1 MPAPQVLCRGF
12 CNRAWIHAVT
22 LSALNR
28 RFAQCAKSGTY
39 RFAVKGHTFV
49 HEKKKKTF
57 YPCLL
62 FTPQSTQKYFLIIAA
77 NVWYARKKYS
87 NPHAKWFQVFFF
99 FFFEMTTVPA
109 LESFQ
114 YMAVPI
120 LFEIGKI
127 IGIVLGAPVSWQTF
141 MQQL

>member
-1 MPAPQVLCRGF
+1 MFDML
-12 CNRAWIHAVT
+12 
-22 LSALNR
+22 
-28 RFAQCAKSGTY
+28 
-39 RFAVKGHTFV
+39 
-49 HEKKKKTF
+49 EKNIRTR
-57 YPCLL
+57 
-62 FTPQSTQKYFLIIAA
+62 TQNDFKF
-77 NVWYARKKYS
+77 
-87 NPHAKWFQVFFF
+87 FFF